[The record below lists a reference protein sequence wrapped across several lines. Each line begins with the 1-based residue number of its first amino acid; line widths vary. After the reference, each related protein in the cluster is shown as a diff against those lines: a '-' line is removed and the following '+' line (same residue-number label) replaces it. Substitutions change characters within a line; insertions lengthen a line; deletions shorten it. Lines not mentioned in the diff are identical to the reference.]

1 MSNARRSLLITLVSL
16 ALLAPGAMVAAQPA
30 GPPGDEDSSWSQD
43 GDTLTGEH
51 VSFTLTDTG
60 LIDYAVRGSLVLD
73 DLSYDPALDAD
84 NNESDGDTYRAD
96 GNGSLEVRDH
106 PTGELDARNEGNLTA
121 TLADGWTATLD
132 DDEIALTGPENM
144 TGSIEGEALTLDGST
159 ITADGELRLRL
170 DMPDDEDGNE
180 TDDGHGPDARPD
192 DRGPGDADDRGEDA
206 RDRDDDED
214 DDDDRHGPSEHADR
228 RAFRGAFAMDGGE
241 VTGKHVSFTLADGGV
256 QAYSVSNQ
264 TWFASIAFDP
274 ALDAEEIETEG
285 ATLEAEGEDAEL
297 KAIDNPTGHL
307 KAEADDG
314 TITLTL
320 ADGINATWV
329 QDDDDDEEERE
340 RLLLT
345 LPDGTRATLKGD
357 NMTLDGNTI
366 VAQEEVKFLV
376 MPRGMNGE
384 EVDEA
389 IADGRVIAQIMVA
402 KGQGGQPEA
411 IGVENGAVNL
421 TTNASEGQVTLTI
434 EGHGEGRAVL
444 FNLEQ
449 GSVGPVEDLVIRFDG
464 ERIQPAQ
471 GLNDVLTVEE
481 GEGAE
486 YLLIVGAN
494 TTQVLVQVPHFS
506 VHTVQIQSA
515 SAFAPLVESIPGS
528 MPAFAL
534 AIVGGVLFVGA
545 TYAIRTRKG

>member
-1 MSNARRSLLITLVSL
+1 MPAAQRTLLITLMSM
-16 ALLAPGAMVAAQPA
+16 ALLFPGGAVLAQPA
-30 GPPGDEDSSWSQD
+30 GTPAADGSAWTSD
-43 GDTLTGEH
+43 GDTYTGDH
-51 VSFTLTDTG
+51 VSFTLTDAG
-60 LIDYAVRGSLVLD
+60 LADYTVDATPVLE
-73 DLSYDPALDAD
+73 DLSYDPPLDAD
-84 NNESDGDTYRAD
+84 SNDTSGDTFQAD
-96 GNGSLEVRDH
+96 GNGSLEVRDR
-106 PTGELDARNEGNLTA
+106 PTGELDARSDGNLTA
-121 TLADGWTATLD
+121 TLSDGWNATLD
-132 DDEIALTGPENM
+132 DGEIALTGPENM
-144 TGSIEGEALTLDGST
+144 TGTIEGDDLSLDNQT
-159 ITADGELRLRL
+159 ITAEEELRLRL
-170 DMPDDEDGNE
+170 DASAEEDESDD
-180 TDDGHGPDARPD
+180 D
-192 DRGPGDADDRGEDA
+192 DRGPGARPDNRGRGNADDRGEDA
-206 RDRDDDED
+206 RDRDDD
-214 DDDDRHGPSEHADR
+214 DDDRRGPPEHVDR
-228 RAFRGAFAMDGGE
+228 RAFRGAFSVSDGE
-241 VTGKHVSFTLADGGV
+241 VDGKHVAFTYANGSISD
-256 QAYSVSNQ
+256 YSVSNQ
-264 TWFASIAFDP
+264 TWFTSVTFDP
-274 ALDAEEIETEG
+274 ALETEELKARG
-285 ATLEAEGEDAEL
+285 ATFEAEGEDAEF

-314 TITLTL
+314 TVTVTL

-329 QDDDDDEEERE
+329 EDDDDDEERE

-345 LPDGTRATLKGD
+345 APDGTRATIKGD
-357 NMTLDGNTI
+357 NLTLTDGNTTI
-366 VAQEEVKFLV
+366 VSEEEIKFLV

-384 EVDEA
+384 EVDA
-389 IADGRVIAQIMVA
+389 ALADGRVVAQVMVA

-444 FNLEQ
+444 FNLEE

-464 ERIQPAQ
+464 ERIQPAS
-471 GLNDVLTVEE
+471 GLNDVLTAEE

-486 YLLIVGAN
+486 YILIVGAN